1 MYGVDASPE
10 MLARANKK
18 ARKAG
23 VEIVLKNALVE
34 ALPFPDGQFDV
45 VLSTVTLA
53 AHRRLD
59 GALFEYL
66 VEVVAGVLAA
76 AIAVKDQPGFSIWT
90 APESSHLQGVDD
102 QVTPHIR
109 LHRPTHH
116 TATEQIDDHGQ
127 KQPTFF
133 GVDTVQA
140 YDPLSDTLL
149 DPLRDMFT
157 RGFLPIICVLCSS
170 RPDSRDMQ
178 KREAAGTGRTI
189 SFGRCLA
196 KRTNQR
202 NRTNRQNVRCGK
214 LACCHA
220 PKSTPCYS
228 LFYS

>member
-1 MYGVDASPE
+1 M
-10 MLARANKK
+10 
-18 ARKAG
+18 
-23 VEIVLKNALVE
+23 
-34 ALPFPDGQFDV
+34 
-45 VLSTVTLA
+45 
-53 AHRRLD
+53 
-59 GALFEYL
+59 
-66 VEVVAGVLAA
+66 
-76 AIAVKDQPGFSIWT
+76 KDQPGFSIWT

-149 DPLRDMFT
+149 DPLSDMFT

-214 LACCHA
+214 LACCRRCVVMSITENGHRLIV
-220 PKSTPCYS
+220 YS
-228 LFYS
+228 ENTFGAKNRLQHGRYR